1 MFNLPVSVYILI
13 GANLFPL
20 GMAAG
25 GDWGVREILPLYWFE
40 SAIIGFFNIIKILM
54 AGGPLTGSADGPLRK
69 LKEQRFGNLAA
80 GAFSSLMFFGRL
92 FLAAFFTFHFG
103 MFMLV
108 HGVFLFG
115 LVLGGFKAGGDGLG
129 FNFLP
134 ALLGVKWAV
143 LALFLSHGASFFL
156 NFVGGGEFRR
166 TSAAECMARPYSRV
180 VVMHLTIIIGAF
192 ASAMF
197 SDTAPILVIFVG
209 LKIFTDV
216 RAHLAERNKA
226 AGLAVPPPHAEASS
240 GPH

>member
-1 MFNLPVSVYILI
+1 MLNLPVSVYILI
-13 GANLFPL
+13 GANLLPL

-40 SAIIGFFNIIKILM
+40 SAIIGFFNVLKILM
-54 AGGPLTGSADGPLRK
+54 AGGPLMGGADGPLRK
-69 LKEQRFGNLAA
+69 LERQFGGLAL
-80 GAFSSLMFFGRL
+80 GAFSSLMLAGRL
-92 FLAAFFTFHFG
+92 FLAAFFAFHFG
-103 MFMLV
+103 MFMAV

-166 TSAAECMARPYSRV
+166 TNARECMAQPYARV
-180 VVMHLTIIIGAF
+180 VVMHLTIILGAF

-197 SDTAPILVIFVG
+197 SDTAPIMVIFVG

-226 AGLAVPPPHAEASS
+226 AALALRPPPPEASTA
-240 GPH
+240 PH

>member
-1 MFNLPVSVYILI
+1 MFNLPVSAYILI
-13 GANLFPL
+13 GANLLPL

-40 SAIIGFFNIIKILM
+40 SAIIGFFNILKILL
-54 AGGPLTGSADGPLRK
+54 AGGLLTGAADGPLRK
-69 LKEQRFGNLAA
+69 LKEQRFGGLAPA
-80 GAFSSLMFFGRL
+80 AFSSLMFAGRL

-129 FNFLP
+129 SSFLP

-143 LALFLSHGASFFL
+143 LALFFSHGASFLL

-166 TSAAECMARPYSRV
+166 TNARQCMAQPYSRV
-180 VVMHLTIIIGAF
+180 VVMHLTIILGAF

-197 SDTAPILVIFVG
+197 SNTAPIMVIFVG

-216 RAHLAERNKA
+216 KAHLAERGKA
-226 AGLAVPPPHAEASS
+226 AGQASQPPRAEASAA
-240 GPH
+240 PR

>member
-13 GANLFPL
+13 GANLLPL

-40 SAIIGFFNIIKILM
+40 SAIIGLFNILKILM
-54 AGGPLTGSADGPLRK
+54 AGGPLMGAADGPLRK
-69 LKEQRFGNLAA
+69 LERQFGSLAL
-80 GAFSSLMFFGRL
+80 GAFSSLMFAGRL

-166 TSAAECMARPYSRV
+166 TNARECMAQPYARV
-180 VVMHLTIIIGAF
+180 VVMHLTIILGAF

-197 SDTAPILVIFVG
+197 SDTASVMVIFVG

-216 RAHLAERNKA
+216 RAHLAERGKA
-226 AGLAVPPPHAEASS
+226 AEQASQPPHAETSS
-240 GPH
+240 SPH

>member
-1 MFNLPVSVYILI
+1 MRNLPVSGYILI

-40 SAIIGFFNIIKILM
+40 SAIIGFFNIVKILL
-54 AGGPLTGSADGPLRK
+54 AGGPLAGSAAGPLQK
-69 LKEQRFGNLAA
+69 LKERRLGNLAS
-80 GAFSSLMFFGRL
+80 GAFASLMFAGRL

-103 MFMLV
+103 MFMFV

-143 LALFLSHGASFFL
+143 LALFLSHGASFFI

-166 TSAAECMARPYSRV
+166 TSAVECMAQPYARV
-180 VVMHLTIIIGAF
+180 VVMHLTIIFGAF
-192 ASAMF
+192 ASMLF
-197 SDTAPILVIFVG
+197 RETGPIMVIFVG

-216 RAHLAERNKA
+216 RAHLAERGKA
-226 AGLAVPPPHAEASS
+226 AGQASQPPHAEASS
-240 GPH
+240 APH